1 METGNIVEYIDRQKI
16 ICAVVQQVKQKRLR
30 LLAENNH
37 EVNLSITRVSH
48 QSGGHLDTS
57 LSRDETVTVLKK
69 TADHRRRLTD
79 KIDIKK
85 LWEVLNT
92 EQEWIDLSTMT
103 GLCFPDNPDNDHES
117 AVVRAFFE
125 DRLYFKFDH
134 DCFFP
139 HTETQVKEILTRRKE
154 EKRKRQLIENGAA
167 WLKQVIDRQ
176 DKIKIDGFSKNEKA
190 VTDILND
197 YYLLGKESWN
207 ADIARGV
214 LKAADLDGEKDL
226 FDVLVHIGI
235 FSRDEN
241 VELLRYDIPVEFS
254 PEVQKRAEVL
264 TGEPFPDIKAD
275 RRMDLTNLSL
285 MTIDGQATL
294 DFDDAISIE
303 NRGTDFRIGIH
314 ITDVAQYI
322 KKGDPI
328 DADAMGR
335 ASSIYMPDWKISML
349 YPSLAEGLFSLKAGA
364 VRPAISTLVH
374 MNPHGDIL
382 EYEVVPSLIRVAS
395 QLFYRDV
402 NLSID
407 TSPSLRSLWKL
418 AEKYRAKRFEANAT
432 QISLP
437 EIYLWLDETGNICFN
452 RIDRESPARMM
463 VSELMILANA
473 MMARFLA
480 YNDMPAIF
488 RSQAEPQKRLYK
500 DIGGTL
506 FQNWMQ
512 RRHLSRFVL
521 GHAPEKHAGLGVDAY
536 VTATSPIRKYT
547 DLITQRQIRA
557 VLGLETPYP
566 AEEIDRT
573 ITLIEQPLSQVTLV
587 QRKRHRYWLL
597 RYLEKQIG
605 QKTKAHVLFKRRHN
619 YQILL
624 PEYMIECALPLSQGI
639 TLMPEDIIEVTI
651 QYANARKDKLSVAL
665 GYGLAQE

>member
-1 METGNIVEYIDRQKI
+1 MESGNIVEYIDRQKI
-16 ICAVVQQVKQKRLR
+16 ICAVVQQVKKKRLR
-30 LLAENNH
+30 LLTENNR

-48 QSGGHLDTS
+48 QSGGHLDTG
-57 LSRDETVTVLKK
+57 LSRDETATALKNI
-69 TADHRRRLTD
+69 AEHRRRLTD
-79 KIDIKK
+79 QIDVKK

-92 EQEWIDLSTMT
+92 EQEWIDLPTMT
-103 GLCFPDNPDNDHES
+103 GLCFPDNPDSDHES
-117 AVVRAFFE
+117 AVVRAFFK
-125 DRLYFKFDH
+125 DRLYFKFGH

-139 HTETQVKEILTRRKE
+139 HTESQVKEILARRKE

-167 WLKQVIDRQ
+167 WLKKAIARQ
-176 DKIKIDGFSKNEKA
+176 DKIKIDSFSEEEKA
-190 VTDILND
+190 VADILYD
-197 YYLLGKESWN
+197 YHLLDKESRN
-207 ADIARGV
+207 ADIARGI
-214 LKAADLDGEKDL
+214 LKAAELDGERDL
-226 FDVLVHIGI
+226 FDVLVHIDT

-241 VELLRYDIPVEFS
+241 VELLRYDIPVDF
-254 PEVQKRAEVL
+254 PPNVQKRAGVL
-264 TGEPFPDIKAD
+264 TAGPFPDTHAG
-275 RRMDLTNLSL
+275 RRVDLTKLSL

-314 ITDVAQYI
+314 IADVAHYI
-322 KKGDPI
+322 KKGDVI
-328 DADAMGR
+328 DTDAMGR
-335 ASSIYMPDWKISML
+335 VSSIYMPDRKISML

-374 MNPHGDIL
+374 MNPRGDIL
-382 EYEVVPSLIRVAS
+382 EYEVVPSLIRVTS

-407 TSPSLRSLWKL
+407 TSPSLRSLWEL
-418 AEKYRAKRFEANAT
+418 AKKYRAKRFEANAT

-437 EIYLWLDETGNICFN
+437 EIHLWLDETGDICFN

-480 YNDMPAIF
+480 DNDMPAIF
-488 RSQAEPQKRLYK
+488 RSQTEPRKRLYK
-500 DIGGTL
+500 NLEGTL

-547 DLITQRQIRA
+547 DLVTQRQIRA
-557 VLGLETPYP
+557 VLGLETPSP
-566 AEEIDRT
+566 AEEIDRI
-573 ITLIEQPLSQVTLV
+573 ITLIEQPMSQVTLA

-624 PEYMIECALPLSQGI
+624 PEFMIECPLPLSQGT
-639 TLMPEDIIEVTI
+639 TLVPEDIIEVTL

-665 GYGLAQE
+665 GYGFAE

>member
-1 METGNIVEYIDRQKI
+1 MESGNIVEYIDSQKI
-16 ICAVVQQVKQKRLR
+16 ICAVVQQVKKKRLR
-30 LLAENNH
+30 LLAENNR

-48 QSGGHLDTS
+48 QSDSDLDTG
-57 LSRDETVTVLKK
+57 LKRDEMVTVLKK
-69 TADHRRRLTD
+69 IAEHRRRLTD
-79 KIDIKK
+79 QIDVNK

-103 GLCFPDNPDNDHES
+103 GLCFPDNSDSDHQS
-117 AVVRAFFE
+117 AVIRAFFE
-125 DRLYFKFDH
+125 DRLYFKFGY

-139 HTETQVKEILTRRKE
+139 HTESQVKEILARRKE
-154 EKRKRQLIENGAA
+154 EKRRGQLIKNGAA
-167 WLKQVIDRQ
+167 WLKKQIARQ
-176 DKIKIDGFSKNEKA
+176 DKIKTKGLSEKEKA
-190 VTDILND
+190 IADILYD
-197 YYLLGKESWN
+197 YYLLGKESRD
-207 ADIARGV
+207 ADIARGI
-214 LKAADLDGEKDL
+214 LKATDLDGEKDL
-226 FDVLVHIGI
+226 FDILVHIGI

-241 VELLRYDIPVEFS
+241 VELLRYDIPVDFPS
-254 PEVQKRAEVL
+254 DVLKRARIL
-264 TGEPFPDIKAD
+264 SAEPFTDTHAD
-275 RRMDLTNLSL
+275 RRMDLTQLPL

-303 NRGTDFRIGIH
+303 NQGTDFRIGIH
-314 ITDVAQYI
+314 ITDVAHYI

-328 DADAMGR
+328 DTDAKGR
-335 ASSIYMPDWKISML
+335 ASSIYMPDRKISMF
-349 YPSLAEGLFSLKAGA
+349 YPGLSEGMFSLKAGA

-374 MNPHGDIL
+374 MNPQGDIL
-382 EYEVVPSLIRVAS
+382 DYEVVPSLIRVTS

-407 TSPSLRSLWKL
+407 TSTSLRSLWKL
-418 AEKYRAKRFEANAT
+418 AGKYRDKRFEANAI

-437 EIYLWLDETGNICFN
+437 EIYLWLDEAGDIRFN

-480 YNDMPAIF
+480 DNDMPAIF
-488 RSQAEPQKRLYK
+488 RSQTEPQKRLYK
-500 DIGGTL
+500 DLEGTL

-512 RRHLSRFVL
+512 RRHLSRFML
-521 GHAPEKHAGLGVDAY
+521 GHSPEKHTGLGVDAY

-547 DLITQRQIRA
+547 DLVTQRQIRA

-566 AEEIDRT
+566 AEEIDRI

-597 RYLEKQIG
+597 KHLEKQIG
-605 QKTKAHVLFKRRHN
+605 QKTQAHVLFKRRHS

-624 PEYMIECALPLSQGI
+624 NEYMIECPLSLSDSI
-639 TLMPEDIIEVTI
+639 TLVPEDIIEVTL

-665 GYGLAQE
+665 S

>member
-1 METGNIVEYIDRQKI
+1 MESGNIVEYIDRQKI

-30 LLAENNH
+30 LLTENNR
-37 EVNLSITRVSH
+37 EVNLSITRISH
-48 QSGGHLDTS
+48 QSGGHLDTG
-57 LSRDETVTVLKK
+57 LRRDETATALKNI
-69 TADHRRRLTD
+69 AEHRHRLTD
-79 KIDIKK
+79 QINVKK

-92 EQEWIDLSTMT
+92 EQEWIDLPTMA
-103 GLCFPDNPDNDHES
+103 GLCFPDNPDSDHES
-117 AVVRAFFE
+117 AVVRAFFK
-125 DRLYFKFDH
+125 DRLYFKFAH

-139 HTETQVKEILTRRKE
+139 HTESQVKEILARRKE

-167 WLKQVIDRQ
+167 WLKKAIARQ
-176 DKIKIDGFSKNEKA
+176 DKIKIDSFSEEETA
-190 VTDILND
+190 VADILYD
-197 YYLLGKESWN
+197 YYLLDKESLN
-207 ADIARGV
+207 ADIAKGV
-214 LKAADLDGEKDL
+214 LKAADLDGERDL

-241 VELLRYDIPVEFS
+241 VELLRYDIPVDF
-254 PEVQKRAEVL
+254 PPNVQKRAGVL
-264 TGEPFPDIKAD
+264 TDGPFPDTHAG
-275 RRMDLTNLSL
+275 RRVDLTKLSL

-303 NRGTDFRIGIH
+303 NRGTDFLIGIH
-314 ITDVAQYI
+314 IADVAHYI

-328 DADAMGR
+328 DTDAMGR
-335 ASSIYMPDWKISML
+335 VSSIYMPDQKISML

-374 MNPHGDIL
+374 MTPRGDIL
-382 EYEVVPSLIRVAS
+382 EYEVVPSLIRVTS

-407 TSPSLRSLWKL
+407 TSPSLRSLWEL
-418 AEKYRAKRFEANAT
+418 AKKYRAKRFEANAT

-437 EIYLWLDETGNICFN
+437 EIHLWLDETGDICFN

-480 YNDMPAIF
+480 DNDMPAIF
-488 RSQAEPQKRLYK
+488 RSQAEPRKRLYK
-500 DIGGTL
+500 DLEGTL

-512 RRHLSRFVL
+512 RRHLSRFLL

-547 DLITQRQIRA
+547 DLVTQRQIRA
-557 VLGLETPYP
+557 VLGLEAPYP
-566 AEEIDRT
+566 AEEIDRI
-573 ITLIEQPLSQVTLV
+573 ITLIQQPMSQVNLA

-624 PEYMIECALPLSQGI
+624 PEFMIECPLPLSDSI
-639 TLMPEDIIEVTI
+639 TLLPEDIIEVTI
-651 QYANARKDKLSVAL
+651 QYANPRKDKLSVAL
-665 GYGLAQE
+665 G